1 MKHALLKAVTFTIVI
16 GILAMAINTAF
27 GYETI
32 VYLQK
37 EQINMVNND
46 HFFIW
51 KIDFWQYISNIQLT
65 TSNLSILEFKLPTRT
80 WNTDIANNFALVVD
94 YLIVQINVLLY
105 PLKIGAYLIQNVMA
119 IMGINN
125 DITAT
130 HNGLKW
136 LVQFVRDILSNIAV
150 PYI

>member
-16 GILAMAINTAF
+16 GILAMAINNAF

-37 EQINMVNND
+37 QQINVNNT
-46 HFFIW
+46 HFYIW
-51 KIDFWQYISNIQLT
+51 KIDFWNYFKNIQLT

-80 WNTDIANNFALVVD
+80 WNNDVANNFALVVD

-119 IMGINN
+119 IMGINSN
-125 DITAT
+125 VNAT

>member
-1 MKHALLKAVTFTIVI
+1 MKHALLKAITFTIVI
-16 GILAMAINTAF
+16 GILAMAINNAF

-37 EQINMVNND
+37 QQININEL
-46 HFFIW
+46 HFYIW
-51 KIDFWQYISNIQLT
+51 KIDFWNYFKNIQLT
-65 TSNLSILEFKLPTRT
+65 TSNLSILEFKLPTRQ
-80 WNTDIANNFALVVD
+80 WNSDVANNFALVVD

-125 DITAT
+125 DINAT
-130 HNGLKW
+130 HNGLAW